1 MKKTLA
7 ERLRAIQNKGNVL
20 RVASVIP
27 DGIDIEART
36 VEIAFS
42 SESEVPQWFGVE
54 ILDHSPGAVSL
65 DRLKDGAAL
74 LMDHDWTD
82 QVGVIEAVSIDPDRR
97 GRATVRFGRGSR
109 ASEIFQDVVDKIRK
123 HVSVG
128 YQILDA
134 KLIEER
140 GDTDVW
146 LITSWQPYEISFVS
160 VPADVSVGVGR
171 NLEMPPEEPDAA
183 LVQNQ
188 NHQVIE
194 PLNETPKMEKILRDA
209 STGHLVRAKVD
220 DAGKILEVL
229 EILERAGDNITS
241 ANRAGGEAERSRVSS
256 IMALGAR
263 FQQRELADKYISD
276 GKTATEFQDAV
287 LAVVER
293 KIAAPLNDQSRAR
306 DIGLSD
312 KEVRKFSLVKVVRAM
327 ADPSDRSAQ
336 KDAAFEFEVS
346 EAARSAS
353 GRSGGESKF
362 MIPTDVLRHSV
373 MGTYGERVISA
384 GTNGQTGAGSTGNAD
399 IATTLMAGSF
409 IDILRHRTTIMKL
422 GQTMAGLVGN
432 VDIPKQT
439 SKTQGYWLGEDDAA
453 TEGNIDFGQI
463 PLTPKTVAA
472 FSDITRKLL
481 MQSSNDVEALV
492 RFDLAKA
499 LALAIDTA
507 GYYGTGTNHQPMGI
521 ANYTGVNAVPFAA
534 AFPTYPEIIQ
544 LETAIAAD
552 DADVPN
558 MRYVANAK
566 FRGAMKSTLKFQ
578 AAGSATIWEPGGTM
592 NGYGAETTN
601 QIHDGDVFFGNYS
614 DLLIGMWGGL
624 ELTVDPYSNSNK
636 GRIRIVVFQD
646 VDFALRR
653 VESFALG
660 RIKKAPLVGH

>member
-1 MKKTLA
+1 
-7 ERLRAIQNKGNVL
+7 VL
-20 RVASVIP
+20 
-27 DGIDIEART
+27 
-36 VEIAFS
+36 
-42 SESEVPQWFGVE
+42 
-54 ILDHSPGAVSL
+54 
-65 DRLKDGAAL
+65 
-74 LMDHDWTD
+74 
-82 QVGVIEAVSIDPDRR
+82 
-97 GRATVRFGRGSR
+97 
-109 ASEIFQDVVDKIRK
+109 
-123 HVSVG
+123 
-128 YQILDA
+128 
-134 KLIEER
+134 
-140 GDTDVW
+140 
-146 LITSWQPYEISFVS
+146 
-160 VPADVSVGVGR
+160 
-171 NLEMPPEEPDAA
+171 
-183 LVQNQ
+183 
-188 NHQVIE
+188 
-194 PLNETPKMEKILRDA
+194 
-209 STGHLVRAKVD
+209 
-220 DAGKILEVL
+220 
-229 EILERAGDNITS
+229 
-241 ANRAGGEAERSRVSS
+241 
-256 IMALGAR
+256 
-263 FQQRELADKYISD
+263 
-276 GKTATEFQDAV
+276 TA
-287 LAVVER
+287 VER
-293 KIAAPLNDQSRAR
+293 QFSTPLNDQSRAR

-312 KEVRKFSLVKVVRAM
+312 KEIRKFSLVKVVRAM
-327 ADPSDRSAQ
+327 VDPSDRNAQ
-336 KDAAFEFEVS
+336 KAAAFEFEVS
-346 EAARSAS
+346 QAARAAS
-353 GRSGGESKF
+353 NKDGGESNF

-384 GTNGQTGAGSTGNAD
+384 GTNGQVGPGSTGSAD

-507 GYYGTGTNHQPMGI
+507 GYYGTGTNHQPQGI
-521 ANYTGVNAVPFAA
+521 ANYLGVNAVPFAGVY
-534 AFPTYPEIIQ
+534 PTYPEIIE
-544 LETAIAAD
+544 LEKVIAAD

-558 MRYVANAK
+558 MRYVGNAK

-578 AAGSATIWEPGGTM
+578 AAGSATIWEQGGTM

-601 QIHDGDVFFGNYS
+601 QINDGDVFFGNFS
-614 DLLIGMWGGL
+614 DLIIGMWGGL

-660 RIKKAPLVGH
+660 RKP